1 MKAVEDPT
9 PEEILTATK
18 LIQESWDDRT
28 ERLRRM
34 GIERLSEH
42 KLGSCCRQEKTK
54 HLYQWIPPI
63 VVFTPSDRKL
73 PSD

>member
-1 MKAVEDPT
+1 MKAVRDPT

-42 KLGSCCRQEKTK
+42 RPGSCCRLEKTK
-54 HLYQWIPPI
+54 HLYQWLPPI
-63 VVFTPSDRKL
+63 VEFITSDRKTPSD
-73 PSD
+73 